1 VLVEI
6 EGHRNKKENH
16 RSQKELPLVMVA
28 LTCSKGEDLNP
39 LETRVSKKSP
49 LGIEAE

>member
-6 EGHRNKKENH
+6 KGHKDKKENL
-16 RSQKELPLVMVA
+16 RNQKELPLVMVA

-39 LETRVSKKSP
+39 LETRVSKKSS